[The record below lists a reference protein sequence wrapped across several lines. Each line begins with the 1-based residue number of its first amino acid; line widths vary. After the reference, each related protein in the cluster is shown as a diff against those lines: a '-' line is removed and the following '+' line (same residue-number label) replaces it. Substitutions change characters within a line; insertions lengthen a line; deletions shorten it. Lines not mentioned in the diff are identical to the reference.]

1 MLCQQVPCPLSCSA
15 CASPCS
21 AGPVPAP
28 LQASNNIKYFLSS
41 RKLILIYIPDE
52 QLKMHLNSETQFG
65 FWSYTKLQELKFP
78 GVQGLS
84 SVGSESKE
92 RSELEFLSKGFSS
105 LKKQWMSVRCLIW
118 IVKSRLFLWIG
129 MVLVMSSVYEQ
140 SNCKLLIKGIPGLS
154 YIFFLSNLH
163 LHYLAG
169 QINLTEICLFFF
181 FIPPGRSR

>member
-1 MLCQQVPCPLSCSA
+1 
-15 CASPCS
+15 
-21 AGPVPAP
+21 
-28 LQASNNIKYFLSS
+28 
-41 RKLILIYIPDE
+41 
-52 QLKMHLNSETQFG
+52 
-65 FWSYTKLQELKFP
+65 
-78 GVQGLS
+78 
-84 SVGSESKE
+84 
-92 RSELEFLSKGFSS
+92 
-105 LKKQWMSVRCLIW
+105 MSVRCLIW

-181 FIPPGRSR
+181 LSPLVEVDNRSVKQTKHHNEVQVEGRGEKNESQQPQNNDSFHLLPRSHVSFKIPNHRQEKNGARCLTRKMLSVVA

>member
-1 MLCQQVPCPLSCSA
+1 M
-15 CASPCS
+15 
-21 AGPVPAP
+21 
-28 LQASNNIKYFLSS
+28 
-41 RKLILIYIPDE
+41 
-52 QLKMHLNSETQFG
+52 
-65 FWSYTKLQELKFP
+65 
-78 GVQGLS
+78 
-84 SVGSESKE
+84 GSESKE
-92 RSELEFLSKGFSS
+92 RSELEFLSKWFSS

-169 QINLTEICLFFF
+169 QINLTKICLFFF
-181 FIPPGRSR
+181 LSLLVEVDNRSVK